1 MSKNKN
7 NIDEQNEDQP
17 TESGSPASASD
28 PQPTESGSPDFIT
41 DLLKNGTVTLTANTP
56 EELAEMVD
64 NIPAECHY
72 GAGAIGKDRE
82 TGVFLLRLDIT
93 NP

>member
-1 MSKNKN
+1 MSKKTT
-7 NIDEQNEDQP
+7 ETTETKQP
-17 TESGSPASASD
+17 DYVAE
-28 PQPTESGSPDFIT
+28 
-41 DLLKNGTVTLTANTP
+41 LLLNGTVTLTANTR

-72 GAGAIGKDRE
+72 GAGAVGKDRE
-82 TGVFLLRLDIT
+82 TGVFSLRLDIM

>member
-1 MSKNKN
+1 MNKTKEKI
-7 NIDEQNEDQP
+7 IDEQNQEQNQP
-17 TESGSPASASD
+17 AYVAE
-28 PQPTESGSPDFIT
+28 
-41 DLLKNGTVTLTANTP
+41 LLLNGTVTLTANTR

-72 GAGAIGKDRE
+72 GAGAVGKDRE
-82 TGVFLLRLDIT
+82 TGVFSLRLDIM